1 MNYRA
6 FLNLLEINKTTVYRV
21 SKDTGISASTF
32 TDWKHGRSAPKAD
45 KLKKIADYFG
55 VGINYFFD
63 DKASFAHP
71 SASGGAQVPIIG
83 IIRAGTPIIT
93 DETLLGHEWANVE
106 DADEYFYL
114 EINVDSMKNIGMV
127 NGSLVLF
134 KKQQYAENG
143 DIVACLVDGDS
154 ATVKRFKKEK
164 KEVVLFPENEDYS
177 PIHIPP
183 EDFESGDARILG
195 IAVEVK
201 IKL

>member
-1 MNYRA
+1 MSYQC
-6 FLNLLEINKTTVYRV
+6 FLELLKINNTTVYRV

-32 TDWKHGRSAPKAD
+32 TDWKHGRSVPKAD

-55 VGINYFFD
+55 VGINYFFSD
-63 DKASFAHP
+63 SP
-71 SASGGAQVPIIG
+71 SVPSLRGSQIPIIG
-83 IIRAGTPIIT
+83 VIRAGSPIIT
-93 DETLLGHEWANVE
+93 DQTLLGHEWADVE
-106 DADEYFYL
+106 DADDYFYL
-114 EINVDSMKNIGMV
+114 EINGDSMKNIGMV
-127 NGSLVLF
+127 HGSLVLF

-154 ATVKRFKKEK
+154 ATVKRFHKEK
-164 KEVVLFPENEDYS
+164 KEVVLLPENEDYS